1 MGRNWRQNKNV
12 LKGTKYPPKD
22 HLLTAFIKAKL
33 PAHTHQ
39 RISLSFFFFL
49 DVFFACNRIFLFETV
64 AYKEISKSNKVW
76 TRQSKGNPR
85 RVKGKWKS
93 TLEWV
98 WTMWTGNKP
107 SSWNNCQSWDKFFV
121 VLPMSGISLGHRVL
135 NFPLLLVRNFALKP
149 YILFFLPWGRAEPQI
164 HM

>member
-1 MGRNWRQNKNV
+1 MFSRV
-12 LKGTKYPPKD
+12 PS
-22 HLLTAFIKAKL
+22 I
-33 PAHTHQ
+33 HQ
-39 RISLSFFFFL
+39 RTISWQLLSRPNYQPTHIREYLCLFFFFL

-107 SSWNNCQSWDKFFV
+107 SRWNNCQSWDKFFV

>member
-1 MGRNWRQNKNV
+1 MFSGVPSIQQWIR
-12 LKGTKYPPKD
+12 
-22 HLLTAFIKAKL
+22 LLTAFIKAKL

-39 RISLSFFFFL
+39 RISLSFFFFFWMY
-49 DVFFACNRIFLFETV
+49 FFTCNQIFLLETV

-93 TLEWV
+93 NLEWV

-107 SSWNNCQSWDKFFV
+107 SNWNNCQSWDKFFV
-121 VLPMSGISLGHRVL
+121 VLPMSGISLGHWML

-149 YILFFLPWGRAEPQI
+149 YILFFLPRGRAETQI

>member
-1 MGRNWRQNKNV
+1 MGRNWRQNKCSQGYQV
-12 LKGTKYPPKD
+12 STKGPSPDSFYQGQITSP
-22 HLLTAFIKAKL
+22 
-33 PAHTHQ
+33 HTSEN
-39 RISLSFFFFL
+39 IFVFFFL
-49 DVFFACNRIFLFETV
+49 DVFFVCNRIFLFETV

-149 YILFFLPWGRAEPQI
+149 YILFFLPWGRAETQI